1 MTRGQARV
9 GAAIWVSLALI
20 PPATAQPAGENA
32 GAMESVVVTA
42 TLRSETAQ
50 QVAGPVTA
58 FGADDMRRLGAR
70 TISDL
75 AGFVPGMSYLQETA
89 GSNLLVLRGITTGT
103 SQLGGAVAL
112 YLDGVPIGASTPF
125 GLGASAFN
133 VSSFDLDRV
142 EILSGPQGTLYGAN
156 ALGGAIKYVTAAPV
170 IGDFSAAG
178 ESQVSGTA
186 HGGVNHDLHAAL
198 NVPVGSAAIRL
209 DGISDY
215 EAGFITDLD
224 HGKTGL
230 GDSHT
235 GGGRLSILMHPLPE
249 LTLRL
254 GAFYQSVNSNGLR
267 TAFRDPVTHFP
278 TEGFYGQS
286 YPFTQAQ
293 YDQLTLVSAMA
304 DWDLHWA
311 TLTSVTGY
319 QAGYGRKLLDESV
332 AYDAILAPVYGAA
345 VANLPL
351 GVQFNVDTRKF
362 TQEVRLASA
371 NTQSLQWLLGVFY
384 DSEDTGKR
392 FHFINGADPAGLF
405 QGLKLID
412 ADIPSH
418 YREIALFADGTY
430 QFDEKFDV
438 TLGLRYSQ
446 NHQTYRQTTQG
457 LLNSRTMPQAITTL
471 AAPPSDESVFTFLVN
486 PRYRISDT
494 AFVYGRVTNGYRPG
508 GPNFVTAAS
517 LNTPSFGADRLWN
530 YELGIKSALLDGRAQ
545 LDLSVYDIEWT
556 DIQLNEN
563 HGGINQIENAGDARV
578 QGVEASANYRLP
590 GDFLVGATAS
600 FTDARL
606 TTPVASLELTARGT
620 RLPLSPRFSFA
631 LAASHTIVLGD
642 GYALQVR
649 VTDRYL
655 GDRNDG
661 YAGSPVD
668 PLYVLP
674 AYNTVDTA
682 LEFSLPGGITL
693 EGFVRNL
700 FDVRGEVSATTFS
713 NHYVPAAPVP
723 VNLSQP
729 RTIGLTARAALNP

>member
-1 MTRGQARV
+1 MTRGQAHIR
-9 GAAIWVSLALI
+9 AAICMSLALV
-20 PPATAQPAGENA
+20 PPAAAQTASNGIS
-32 GAMESVVVTA
+32 ESVVVTA

-50 QVAGPVTA
+50 QVAGPVAA
-58 FGADDMRRLGAR
+58 FGGDDMRRLGAR
-70 TISDL
+70 NISDL

-103 SQLGGAVAL
+103 SQLGGAVAM

-215 EAGFITDLD
+215 EAGFISDPD
-224 HGKTGL
+224 HGKTGI
-230 GDSHT
+230 GDART
-235 GGGRLSILMHPLPE
+235 QGGRLSILMHPLPD

-254 GAFYQSVNSNGLR
+254 GAFYQSVDSNGLQ

-278 TEGFYGQS
+278 TKGFYGQS

-293 YDQLTLVSAMA
+293 YDQLSLYSGTA

-319 QAGYGRKLLDESV
+319 QSGYGRKLLDESV
-332 AYDAILAPVYGAA
+332 AYDAILAPIYGSA

-362 TQEVRLASA
+362 TQEVRLASTD
-371 NTQSLQWLLGVFY
+371 TQSLQWLLGLFY
-384 DSEDTGKR
+384 DNEDTRKL

-405 QGLKLID
+405 QGSKLID

-430 QFDEKFDV
+430 QLDDKFDV

-446 NHQTYRQTTQG
+446 SHQTYGQTTQG
-457 LLNSRTMPQAITTL
+457 LLNSRLAPQAVTSL
-471 AAPPSDESVFTFLVN
+471 AAAPSDESVLTFLIN

-494 AFVYGRVTNGYRPG
+494 AFLYGRVTNGYRPG
-508 GPNFVTAAS
+508 GPNFVTATS

-530 YELGIKSALLDGRAQ
+530 YELGLKSTLLDGRAQ

-590 GDFLVGATAS
+590 GDLLVGATVS

-606 TTPVASLELTARGT
+606 TTPVASLGLAAPGT

-631 LAASHTIVLGD
+631 LVASHTIALAD
-642 GYALQVR
+642 GYALQVK

-668 PLYVLP
+668 RLYVLP

-682 LEFSLPGGITL
+682 LNFSLPGGFSL

-700 FDVRGEVSATTFS
+700 FDVRGEVSATTLS
-713 NHYVPAAPVP
+713 NQYVPGAPVP
-723 VNLSQP
+723 ANLSQP
-729 RTIGLTARAALNP
+729 RTIGLNVRAALNP

>member
-1 MTRGQARV
+1 
-9 GAAIWVSLALI
+9 
-20 PPATAQPAGENA
+20 
-32 GAMESVVVTA
+32 MESVVVTA
-42 TLRSETAQ
+42 TLRTETAQ
-50 QVAGPVTA
+50 QVAGPVAA
-58 FGADDMRRLGAR
+58 FGADDMRRLGAH
-70 TISDL
+70 TVADL
-75 AGFVPGMSYLQETA
+75 AGFVPGMNYLQETA
-89 GSNLLVLRGITTGT
+89 GSNLLVLRGVTTGT
-103 SQLGGAVAL
+103 TQLGGAVAM

-133 VSSFDLDRV
+133 VNSFDLNRV

-170 IGDFSAAG
+170 GGDFSVLG

-186 HGGVNHDLHAAL
+186 HGGVNHDLHVAL
-198 NVPVGSAAIRL
+198 DLPLGSAAIRL

-215 EAGFITDLD
+215 EAGFITDPD
-224 HGKTGL
+224 HGKTGI
-230 GDSHT
+230 GDART
-235 GGGRLSILMHPLPE
+235 GGGRLSVLLHPLPD

-254 GAFYQSVNSNGLR
+254 GAFYQSVDSNGLQ

-278 TEGFYGQS
+278 IKGFYGQS

-293 YDQLTLVSAMA
+293 YDQLSLISGTA

-311 TLTSVTGY
+311 RLTSVTGY
-319 QAGYGRKLLDESV
+319 QFGYGRKLLDESV

-351 GVQFNVDTRKF
+351 GIQFDVDTRKF
-362 TQEVRLASA
+362 TQEIRLASA
-371 NTQSLQWLLGVFY
+371 DGVPLQWLAGLFY
-384 DSEDTGKR
+384 DSEETGKR

-430 QFDEKFDV
+430 EFDEAFDV

-446 NHQTYRQTTQG
+446 DHQTYRQTTQG
-457 LLNSRTMPQAITTL
+457 LLNSAAMPRAVTTL
-471 AAPPSDESVFTFLVN
+471 AAPSSDESVLTFLFN
-486 PRYRISDT
+486 PRYRVSDT
-494 AFVYGRVTNGYRPG
+494 AFVYGRIANGYRPG
-508 GPNFVTAAS
+508 GPNFVTATS
-517 LNTPSFGADRLWN
+517 LNTPNFGADRLWN
-530 YELGIKSALLDGRAQ
+530 YELGLKSTLLDGRAQ
-545 LDLSVYDIEWT
+545 FDLSVYDIEWT

-578 QGVEASANYRLP
+578 QGLEASANYRLS
-590 GDFLVGATAS
+590 GGLLLGATAS

-606 TTPVASLELTARGT
+606 TTPVAGLGLAVPGT

-631 LAASHTIVLGD
+631 LAASRTVQLGD

-655 GDRNDG
+655 GDRNIG
-661 YAGSPVD
+661 YAGSLVD
-668 PLYVLP
+668 RLYILP

-682 LEFSLPGGITL
+682 LAFSLPGGISL

-700 FDVRGEVSATTFS
+700 FDVRGEVSATTLS
-713 NHYVPAAPVP
+713 NQYVAAAPVP

>member
-1 MTRGQARV
+1 MTRGRLRT
-9 GAAIWVSLALI
+9 AIWTSLALAL
-20 PPATAQPAGENA
+20 PAAAQTAGNTANET
-32 GAMESVVVTA
+32 ESVVVTA
-42 TLRSETAQ
+42 ALRSETAR

-58 FGADDMRRLGAR
+58 FGADDMHRLGAHN
-70 TISDL
+70 ISDL

-89 GSNLLVLRGITTGT
+89 GSNLLVLRGVTTGT
-103 SQLGGAVAL
+103 SQLNGTVAM
-112 YLDGVPIGASTPF
+112 YLDGVPVGASTPF

-133 VSSFDLDRV
+133 VGSFDLDRV

-170 IGDFSAAG
+170 IGDFAMLG
-178 ESQVSGTA
+178 ESQLSGTA

-198 NVPVGSAAIRL
+198 NLPMGSAAIRL
-209 DGISDY
+209 DGISEY
-215 EAGFITDLD
+215 EAGFINDPD
-224 HGKTGL
+224 HGKTGI
-230 GDSHT
+230 GDART
-235 GGGRLSILMHPLPE
+235 GGGRISVLLHPLPE

-254 GAFYQSVNSNGLR
+254 GAFYQSVDSNGLQ

-278 TEGFYGQS
+278 ARGFYGQS

-293 YDQLTLVSAMA
+293 YDQLSLYSGTAG
-304 DWDLHWA
+304 WDLHWG

-319 QAGYGRKLLDESV
+319 QIGHGRKLLDESV
-332 AYDAILAPVYGAA
+332 AYDAILAPVYGPAA
-345 VANLPL
+345 ANLPL

-362 TQEVRLASA
+362 TQEFRLASA
-371 NTQSLQWLLGVFY
+371 NAGSLQWLLGAFY
-384 DSEDTGKR
+384 NDEDTAKI
-392 FHFINGADPAGLF
+392 FHFMNGADPAGLF
-405 QGLKLID
+405 QGSRLID

-430 QFDEKFDV
+430 QFDDKFDV
-438 TLGLRYSQ
+438 TLGLRYSR

-457 LLNSRTMPQAITTL
+457 LLNSAAMPLAVTTL

-486 PRYRISDT
+486 PRYRIGDT
-494 AFVYGRVTNGYRPG
+494 AFIYGRITNGYRPG

-530 YELGIKSALLDGRAQ
+530 YELGLKSTLLDGRAQ
-545 LDLSVYDIEWT
+545 FDVSVYDIEWT

-563 HGGINQIENAGDARV
+563 HGGINQIENAGNARV
-578 QGVEASANYRLP
+578 QGVETSANYRLP
-590 GDFLVGATAS
+590 GGLLVGATAS

-606 TTPVASLELTARGT
+606 TTPVASLGLAAAGT

-631 LAASHTIVLGD
+631 LAASRTVVLGD
-642 GYALQVR
+642 GYAMQVR
-649 VTDRYL
+649 LTDRYL
-655 GDRNDG
+655 GNRNDG

-674 AYNTVDTA
+674 AYNTVDAA
-682 LEFSLPGGITL
+682 LAFPLPGGISL
-693 EGFVRNL
+693 EGFARNL
-700 FDVRGEVSATTFS
+700 FDVRGEVSASTFS
-713 NHYVPAAPVP
+713 NHYVPATPVP